1 MNDAIWCVILVF
13 LGEIFIWFG
22 FYYLSAKA
30 YIRSCQEDSV
40 EPKLW
45 KLRISY
51 IICFIMFHLFILW
64 MGYELVEWG
73 GMD

>member
-1 MNDAIWCVILVF
+1 MNDAVMSIILLF
-13 LGEIFIWFG
+13 LGDIFIWFG
-22 FYYLSAKA
+22 FYYLSARS
-30 YIRSCQEDSV
+30 YIRRYQEEGF

-51 IICFIMFHLFILW
+51 IICFIMFHMFILW